1 MSTPNPPG
9 STGKPLTQQAAN
21 LAERAADST
30 ESTIRATQNVANEAF
45 DRMSDEVE
53 DARRHVAP
61 LLNRLSAQAETAARR
76 GAAAVRDASAQLR
89 EKATQASD
97 TTVEYVRQEPV
108 KAMLIAAATG
118 AVLMALVG
126 LLARSRSD

>member
-1 MSTPNPPG
+1 M
-9 STGKPLTQQAAN
+9 
-21 LAERAADST
+21 
-30 ESTIRATQNVANEAF
+30 
-45 DRMSDEVE
+45 
-53 DARRHVAP
+53 
-61 LLNRLSAQAETAARR
+61 
-76 GAAAVRDASAQLR
+76 RDASAQLR

-126 LLARSRSD
+126 LLARSRRD